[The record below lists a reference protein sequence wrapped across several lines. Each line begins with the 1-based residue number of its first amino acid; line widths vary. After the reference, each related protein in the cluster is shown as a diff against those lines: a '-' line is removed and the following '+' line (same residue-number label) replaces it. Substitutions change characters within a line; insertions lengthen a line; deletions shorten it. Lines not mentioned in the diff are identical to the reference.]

1 MKLAFRT
8 LFSVEVTHSYY
19 RGPCSDIGFVVPLA
33 SQMALR
39 AARIQLRIRD
49 GRLIALHEIAES
61 GDPVAPVAGQ
71 TVLLGLAPGHP
82 HFANFTAPV
91 VAGGLPLYTNLGGAG
106 VLAPPVATAFLADRL
121 RLMPSRATRPVT
133 LSLLR
138 SAATIASE
146 TLAADVDEAQF
157 SAAGWPPGLY
167 TLRETY
173 GAEAVDS
180 TLLRQ
185 PELAAEAIWGA
196 LEITLDPAFVA
207 APPTFAISLAAR
219 QEVLRYYVVAR
230 NYGAAEFGQLNVTD
244 AGATDDVRPLV
255 PFERI
260 AAADFAATDLPPEIL
275 GDASARIALF
285 QSTAP
290 VPRRDRGYRKLQLRR
305 NAEVLVKH
313 LPQAGPDRPQAQF
326 IVHLSKP

>member
-1 MKLAFRT
+1 MKLAFRP
-8 LFSVEVTHSYY
+8 LFTVAVSHDYY
-19 RGPCSDIGFVVPLA
+19 RGACGDLGFVIPLP

-39 AARIQLRIRD
+39 AARIQLRVRD
-49 GRLIALHEIAES
+49 GRLIALYEAAES
-61 GDPVAPVAGQ
+61 GEPVAPVAGQ
-71 TVLLGLAPGHP
+71 TILFGLAAGHP

-91 VAGGLPLYTNLGGAG
+91 VAGGLPLYANPGGTAL
-106 VLAPPVATAFLADRL
+106 LAPPLAAAFLSDTL
-121 RLMPSRATRPVT
+121 RVAPSRATRPVSI
-133 LSLLR
+133 SLR
-138 SAATIASE
+138 RGSE
-146 TLAADVDEAQF
+146 TLAAETLADGADEALF
-157 SAAGWPPGLY
+157 AAAGWPPGLY

-173 GAEAVDS
+173 GAETLDRP
-180 TLLRQ
+180 LLRE
-185 PELAAEAIWGA
+185 PELAAEPLWGA
-196 LEITLDPAFVA
+196 LAITLDPAFHA
-207 APPTFAISLAAR
+207 NPPAFAISLTAR
-219 QEVLRYYVVAR
+219 QEVLKYYVVAR
-230 NYGAAEFGQLNVTD
+230 NYGAAEFGQLNVAD
-244 AGATDDVRPLV
+244 AGAADDVRPAV

-260 AAADFAATDLPPEIL
+260 AAADFAPTDLPPEIL